1 KNKLGKDKEFEEKIL
16 YIYRL
21 RNKTYGYR
29 RIQAELMRLYG
40 LRVNHKK
47 VLRIMQKLGIQAVI
61 RRRRFYPNQYRNPMG
76 GKRIAENLLNRQFY
90 AERPNQKW
98 VTDVTWI
105 PAGSQTLYL
114 SAIMDLFNNEIVA
127 FHISSRNDNALVL
140 NTVRKALE
148 KRADVSGT
156 ILHSDRGFQYT
167 SHDYHHMLAQ
177 FGLRSSM
184 SRRGNC
190 LDNAPIE
197 SFFSHLKTE
206 ALQHHHIQDT
216 EQAQI
221 LIQRY
226 IVFYNEAW
234 LYLKLHKLTLV
245 EYRRQLAALG
255 GCFYVSTFL
264 RLDHRRPGAFFCAIR
279 EKLPSAAGL
288 CAVRDSGLFLR
299 LRFKRRWRG
308 SPRAGRTFGRR
319 FLFG

>member
-1 KNKLGKDKEFEEKIL
+1 MAGDFGKGGKTLKFQVVDELRHRHGVKDLCEYLGVSRSGFYRYLSRKNRSGKDEELAEKIR

-61 RRRRFYPNQYRNPMG
+61 RQRRFYRNQYRNSMG
-76 GKRIAENLLNRQFY
+76 GQRIAENLLNRHFR
-90 AERPNQKW
+90 ADAPNQKW

-105 PAGSQTLYL
+105 PVGDQTLFL
-114 SAIMDLFNNEIVA
+114 SVIMDLFNNEMIA
-127 FHISSRNDNALVL
+127 FHMSSRNDNELVL

-148 KRADVSGT
+148 KRKDVSGT

-167 SHDYHHMLAQ
+167 SYDYHNMLAQ
-177 FGLRSSM
+177 FGLQPSM

-190 LDNAPIE
+190 LDNASVE

-206 ALQHHHIQDT
+206 GLQHHHIQDR

-221 LIQRY
+221 IIQKY
-226 IVFYNEAW
+226 IRFYNEER
-234 LYLKLHKLTLV
+234 LQLRLNKLTPV
-245 EYRRQLAALG
+245 EYRCQHAA
-255 GCFYVSTFL
+255 
-264 RLDHRRPGAFFCAIR
+264 
-279 EKLPSAAGL
+279 
-288 CAVRDSGLFLR
+288 
-299 LRFKRRWRG
+299 
-308 SPRAGRTFGRR
+308 
-319 FLFG
+319 

>member
-1 KNKLGKDKEFEEKIL
+1 MVDELRHRHSVKDLCKFLGVSRSGYYRYLARKNKLGKDKEFEEKIL

-76 GKRIAENLLNRQFY
+76 GKRIAENLSNRQFY

-105 PAGSQTLYL
+105 PAGSQKLYL

-226 IVFYNEAW
+226 IRFYNEER
-234 LYLKLHKLTLV
+234 LQLKLNKLTPV
-245 EYRRQLAALG
+245 EYRRQHAA
-255 GCFYVSTFL
+255 
-264 RLDHRRPGAFFCAIR
+264 
-279 EKLPSAAGL
+279 
-288 CAVRDSGLFLR
+288 
-299 LRFKRRWRG
+299 
-308 SPRAGRTFGRR
+308 
-319 FLFG
+319 